1 MTSSLSSQTT
11 EAEGRVPVPSVV
23 SLSEYRRTKGA
34 VGVFCPIGH
43 KITFGPR
50 PGEMQVK
57 PSFSL
62 CEDLLVQ
69 QNEVLAPM
77 GSIINSGNRSRKD
90 SRYNDDVQA
99 TARPVTAACMLAHA
113 CEQSLDNEERWRP

>member
-1 MTSSLSSQTT
+1 M
-11 EAEGRVPVPSVV
+11 PSVV

-34 VGVFCPIGH
+34 VGVFCPMGH

-50 PGEMQVK
+50 PGEMQVN

-62 CEDLLVQ
+62 CFDLLVQ

-77 GSIINSGNRSRKD
+77 ESIVNSGNTPRKC

-99 TARPVTAACMLAHA
+99 TDRPVTAACMLAHA
-113 CEQSLDNEERWRP
+113 CAQSLDNEERWRP